1 MWIGWQV
8 HKMAYQGAAL
18 DRGQSL
24 IPIVALLMLA
34 GLFLLDD
41 WHAVY
46 LWVGRRPTAADTD
59 DPESVVAGT
68 ANTRFT
74 TAKICAMRTA
84 LDYCSGILL
93 SVLLP
98 LKVRPYGTIQ
108 IRLLH
113 TFNGPLSGTTWVS
126 RYRKSKTNL
135 DFTESRDSE
144 WQWHQPGH
152 MQVCIS
158 LQTDN
163 HTSTPPLSF
172 LQAGCPSCHPTDVD
186 RCN

>member
-24 IPIVALLMLA
+24 IPRVALLMLA

-41 WHAVY
+41 CHAVY

-74 TAKICAMRTA
+74 SAKICAMRTA

-98 LKVRPYGTIQ
+98 LKVRPYGIIQ

-113 TFNGPLSGTTWVS
+113 TFNGPLSGTTWVTVSGSGIS
-126 RYRKSKTNL
+126 RAICKSASRSRQITTPAPHHSVFYRPDALPAT
-135 DFTESRDSE
+135 
-144 WQWHQPGH
+144 
-152 MQVCIS
+152 
-158 LQTDN
+158 
-163 HTSTPPLSF
+163 
-172 LQAGCPSCHPTDVD
+172 QAM
-186 RCN
+186 